1 MPTAKRIDITTIAT
15 LTPSMVT
22 GRYHGYAA
30 LALHAPA
37 VCNCAI
43 TPAA

>member
-1 MPTAKRIDITTIAT
+1 MPMAKRIDITTIAA

-22 GRYHGYAA
+22 GFCDGYAA

-37 VCNCAI
+37 LCNCAI